1 MLETVLPIPF
11 WLEMAAALTG
21 GLSGAM
27 SAVRARYDMFGVACI
42 AIITGLAGG
51 IMRDLLLQDYG
62 IYAFQ
67 KPTLIVACAVAGVI
81 VFYFGKLATYLDPIV
96 DLLDNLSVALWAV
109 ISVGKG
115 IAAGLDIIPSVILGT
130 ITAVGGGILRDV
142 CMNRE
147 PEAFQAGTL
156 YGSAALIGSTA
167 YALMAQNHI
176 LEQYAPWAC
185 AAIVLALRYASL
197 LLGWRTK
204 PPRDYTDVV
213 TKAVARP
220 VRSVARRVRPPKGK
234 VECDR
239 ERTGYERL
247 RRIWRAPGSTSPLP
261 PVAPDG
267 KLSSVGSPPTDAKPA
282 AAGKPVGAG
291 KPTGDVEAAGSK
303 VVAEER
309 DPSDRIVIGRAEL
322 NRLKQEGEN
331 PEPSDPFEPSG
342 LADPAEP
349 PDPFEPKF

>member
-1 MLETVLPIPF
+1 MLETVLTIPF

-142 CMNRE
+142 LGGITPAVLRKRIYAVASLMG
-147 PEAFQAGTL
+147 AWL
-156 YGSAALIGSTA
+156 YYELTRLNVDGSAS
-167 YALMAQNHI
+167 
-176 LEQYAPWAC
+176 
-185 AAIVLALRYASL
+185 VLAGMGLTLVIRMLAAHYQ
-197 LLGWRTK
+197 WRL
-204 PPRDYTDVV
+204 
-213 TKAVARP
+213 
-220 VRSVARRVRPPKGK
+220 PK
-234 VECDR
+234 V
-239 ERTGYERL
+239 
-247 RRIWRAPGSTSPLP
+247 PHP
-261 PVAPDG
+261 
-267 KLSSVGSPPTDAKPA
+267 
-282 AAGKPVGAG
+282 
-291 KPTGDVEAAGSK
+291 
-303 VVAEER
+303 
-309 DPSDRIVIGRAEL
+309 
-322 NRLKQEGEN
+322 
-331 PEPSDPFEPSG
+331 
-342 LADPAEP
+342 
-349 PDPFEPKF
+349 